1 MAELS
6 HDILWKWIK
15 KLKLRRKIKNF
26 GVYTYEGCYTI
37 DNNFIIRKG
46 DDRDADGNL
55 FKWRK
60 SQKK

>member
-1 MAELS
+1 M
-6 HDILWKWIK
+6 KMNK

-55 FKWRK
+55 FK
-60 SQKK
+60 